1 MGHGIASAL
10 YTMHL
15 YSLWEESRELL
26 PNPISFIE
34 EMNRKLCKLVR
45 DDESYATCIYG
56 LLDIEKQSVRL
67 CSAGGPPLFVIRD
80 NLEYEAHTLP
90 GLPLGLIENST
101 YDEVSIDFHK
111 GDSLLLYTDAAVE
124 VFDANGNQL
133 GPTGLLNIVKEVGY
147 PDSSEKM
154 ERLGEELLKFSS
166 QIRLDDDLTFLGIH
180 FVGDSQ

>member
-1 MGHGIASAL
+1 M
-10 YTMHL
+10 
-15 YSLWEESRELL
+15 
-26 PNPISFIE
+26 
-34 EMNRKLCKLVR
+34 
-45 DDESYATCIYG
+45 
-56 LLDIEKQSVRL
+56 
-67 CSAGGPPLFVIRD
+67 
-80 NLEYEAHTLP
+80 
-90 GLPLGLIENST
+90 GLIENST

-154 ERLGEELLKFSS
+154 ERLEEELLKFSN